1 MLIEQAA
8 ESFFIWRGVRVATA
22 DLLAEIRSELSI

>member
-8 ESFFIWRGVRVATA
+8 ESFFIWRGVRVITA
-22 DLLAEIRSELSI
+22 DLLAEIRQELQV